1 MPLQT
6 SAPGPAGAAPSGDRP
21 RRAVLGAAVAAALA
35 VGAPTTA
42 AAQASG
48 LSGYG
53 QGSSGQSGASTDGS
67 VAGRDSGLRGMPM
80 TNPVPRAE
88 PGVSGASPTGP
99 ALTQSSSNYGR
110 PKRPQDKRALY
121 KGRGKAPTRPLPP
134 LTTYATA
141 PRVAQPQQ
149 PQQPLRPVTTP
160 IVVAPAPNYA
170 AIPKPVPL
178 RKRLAE
184 EAPFD
189 PPGVALGGLR
199 LRPYIEVDGGYD
211 TNPTRDRNGSGSTIV
226 QTAAGLT
233 ARSDWSR
240 HSFDAT
246 LRGSYSAYT
255 SNPDANRPE
264 GTGAAK
270 LRIDI
275 LRDTRAEIEL
285 RGSLTTQ
292 RPGSPGVPG
301 SVIGRPTVT
310 SFGAS
315 VGGVQ
320 TLGRTEIGVSG
331 LVDRTIYEDGVLN
344 GGGSAGLSLS
354 NFTAYGVRG
363 RVSYAITPGLTPFI
377 ETTVDTRVRDSVLDS
392 AGYARDSN
400 GVLAQAGT
408 TFEFTRTLTGKA
420 SAGYGARRYEDA
432 RLPLL
437 AGPTFDASLVWSV
450 TPLTTITGRFNTEFG
465 ETSVAGSAGALIRRG
480 QVDVTHALLRNLNL
494 SATGSITR
502 ADYEGVSLSE
512 TTWIVGLKAEYSF
525 NRFWMLRAS
534 YNREILTSTS
544 AGSGYTADVFLLGLR
559 LQR

>member
-1 MPLQT
+1 MPHQN
-6 SAPGPAGAAPSGDRP
+6 SAPGPAGAASSGERSRRP
-21 RRAVLGAAVAAALA
+21 A
-35 VGAPTTA
+35 VGAA
-42 AAQASG
+42 AAAILVASAQVLAPQALAQQVLPQQG
-48 LSGYG
+48 FG
-53 QGSSGQSGASTDGS
+53 QQGGVQDYA
-67 VAGRDSGLRGMPM
+67 LRGRPM
-80 TNPVPRAE
+80 VNPVPRPE
-88 PGVSGASPTGP
+88 PGVSGASPEGP
-99 ALTQSSSNYGR
+99 ALTQSSSNYGK

-149 PQQPLRPVTTP
+149 RQQPQLPIRDPV
-160 IVVAPAPNYA
+160 IVAPAPNYA

-178 RKRLAE
+178 RKRIEE

-189 PPGVALGGLR
+189 PTGVALGSLR
-199 LRPYIEVDGGYD
+199 LRPYIEVDAGYD
-211 TNPTRDRNGSGSTIV
+211 SNPSRDRNGQGSTIV

-246 LRGSYSAYT
+246 LRGAYSAYV
-255 SNPDANRPE
+255 SDSDSNRPE

-270 LRIDI
+270 LRIDV
-275 LRDTRAEIEL
+275 LRDTRAEVEL

-301 SVIGRPTVT
+301 SVEGRPAVT
-310 SFGAS
+310 SFGMS

-320 TLGRTEIGVSG
+320 TFGRTEVGVAG

-344 GGGSAGLSLS
+344 GGGSAGLALG
-354 NFTAYGVRG
+354 NFTSYGVRS
-363 RVSYAITPGLTPFI
+363 RVSYAITPGLTPFV
-377 ETTVDTRVRDSVLDS
+377 ETTLDTRSRDTALDA

-400 GVLAQAGT
+400 GLLVQAGT

-465 ETSVAGSAGALIRRG
+465 ETSVAASAGALIRRG

-494 SATGSITR
+494 AATGSITR
-502 ADYEGVSLSE
+502 SDYEGVSLSE
-512 TTWIVGLKAEYSF
+512 TTWVAGLKAEYSF
-525 NRFWMLRAS
+525 NRYWMLRAS
-534 YNREILTSTS
+534 YNRETLTSTS